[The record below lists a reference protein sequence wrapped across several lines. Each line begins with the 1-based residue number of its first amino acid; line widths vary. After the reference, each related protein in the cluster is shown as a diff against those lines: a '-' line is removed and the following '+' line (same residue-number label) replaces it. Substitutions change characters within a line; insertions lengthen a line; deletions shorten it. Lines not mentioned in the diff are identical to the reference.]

1 MNKKTLHFIIGLTFL
16 FNATHA
22 QDFKKEFDNLFQKQD
37 TLAQQLLLEKWEKVA
52 PNDAE
57 LFVSNFN
64 FYANK
69 SRKEVIALGQDPQ
82 GDTVFQLMDQDS
94 TKTDPVGFIYG
105 EAYYDQQV
113 VQKAFEWIRKGVK
126 THPNRLD
133 MRFGEIYLYGE
144 LEDYSSFTTAII
156 ETLDYSNKNQN
167 KWIWSN
173 NKPLDDAKDFM
184 LGSIQSYQLQ
194 LYNTENND
202 LLNNMKQIAT
212 AVLKYYPDNIE
223 SLSNISIVFM
233 IQKEYDKALESL
245 LKAEKLNSNDPIVLS
260 NIAHAYKLKND
271 TASAIKYYKK
281 TIELGD
287 EQMQEFAKRQIDLLQ
302 NK

>member
-1 MNKKTLHFIIGLTFL
+1 MNRKILLLVFGLTLL
-16 FNATHA
+16 FNAAHA
-22 QDFKKEFDNLFQKQD
+22 QDFKKEFDDLFRKQD

-52 PNDAE
+52 PTDPE

-69 SRKEVIALGQDPQ
+69 SRKEVVALGQDPK
-82 GDTVFQLMDQDS
+82 GDDVFELMDQDS
-94 TKTDPVGFIYG
+94 TKTDPVGFLYG
-105 EAYYDQQV
+105 ETYYDQQV
-113 VQKAFEWIRKGVK
+113 VPKAFEWIRKGVK

-156 ETLDYSNKNQN
+156 ETLNYSNTNQN
-167 KWIWSN
+167 KWSWSN
-173 NKPLDDAKDFM
+173 NKPLEDAKDFM

-194 LYNTENND
+194 LYNTENDD

-245 LKAEKLNSNDPIVLS
+245 LKAEKLNPNDPIVLS

-271 TASAIKYYKK
+271 TSNAIKYYEK

-287 EQMQEFAKRQIDLLQ
+287 EQIQEFARRQIDLL
-302 NK
+302 KKK